1 MPCVGP
7 DGKPTESGIAM
18 LRALKAGKTSAEDV
32 AAVTGRPLYRVR
44 SGLRDLIG
52 AGLASESGEAYALTK
67 EGAAIL

>member
-18 LRALKAGKTSAEDV
+18 LGALKAGKTSPEDI
-32 AAVTGRPLYRVR
+32 AAATGRPLYRVR
-44 SGLRDLIG
+44 SGLRDLVM
-52 AGLASESGEAYALTK
+52 AGLASENGESYALTK

>member
-18 LRALKAGKTSAEDV
+18 LSALKAGKTSTEDI
-32 AAVTGRPLYRVR
+32 ATASGRPLYRVR
-44 SGLRDLIG
+44 SGLRDLVA
-52 AGLASESGEAYALTK
+52 AGLVSESGEAYALTQ